1 MVSSLLRSQT
11 VQLSFTAS
19 LTDSYL
25 YPSFFRRLIGFIT
38 RSQIIVLLKRQQFL
52 RNYTFDDHSFADSY
66 VSGLRRRTAAPPGSF
81 GSVGSHHGSFG
92 QLGFS
97 SGLTQQQQF
106 SSQNQHLSSS
116 QIQSLSPCQQQSQN
130 QHPSSNEETPEVPL
144 LTTADFRDAYPRYPD
159 INTLEIPES
168 DMNSL
173 IDFRPYM
180 NDSPYHMNYSEYNT

>member
-1 MVSSLLRSQT
+1 M
-11 VQLSFTAS
+11 
-19 LTDSYL
+19 
-25 YPSFFRRLIGFIT
+25 
-38 RSQIIVLLKRQQFL
+38 LLKRQQFL

-66 VSGLRRRTAAPPGSF
+66 VSGLRRRTTAPPGSF

-106 SSQNQHLSSS
+106 SSQNQHRSSS

-180 NDSPYHMNYSEYNT
+180 NDSPYHMNYSEYNTWIIQRVKVNPTTLYKNRLWRGAGRSSILGG

>member
-1 MVSSLLRSQT
+1 MDAESGLKHKKKLKRFGYSRKSQKSRTDSSLLRSLT
-11 VQLSFTAS
+11 VQLSFAAS
-19 LTDSYL
+19 LTDSYF

-92 QLGFS
+92 QLGPS
-97 SGLTQQQQF
+97 SGITQQQQQF

-116 QIQSLSPCQQQSQN
+116 QIQSLSPCQ
-130 QHPSSNEETPEVPL
+130 
-144 LTTADFRDAYPRYPD
+144 
-159 INTLEIPES
+159 
-168 DMNSL
+168 
-173 IDFRPYM
+173 
-180 NDSPYHMNYSEYNT
+180 